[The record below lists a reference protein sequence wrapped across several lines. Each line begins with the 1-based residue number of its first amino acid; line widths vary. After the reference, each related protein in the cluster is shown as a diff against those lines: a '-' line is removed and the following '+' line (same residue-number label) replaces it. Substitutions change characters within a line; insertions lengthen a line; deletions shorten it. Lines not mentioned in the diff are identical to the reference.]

1 METVP
6 AAGLGMSL
14 VLIDGWT
21 VVEHMMAVLW
31 ALRVAAAE
39 GAPRPCLP
47 GLCLKRK
54 NLD

>member
-14 VLIDGWT
+14 VLTDGWT
-21 VVEHMMAVLW
+21 GVEHMMAVLW

-39 GAPRPCLP
+39 GVLRPCLP
-47 GLCLKRK
+47 GLYLERK